1 MTLIQLDQPAEK
13 ETPVAPYDQM
23 APHYEAFVGDA
34 EVTRYGEWLAGL
46 LTLPAEHGV
55 RGGTALDV
63 GCGTGRSL
71 LALRAAGFDAGG
83 VDPSRGMM
91 DIARERLGA
100 NARLEVGGLP
110 HLPAGPAVDLVTA
123 FNDIVNCIGTSQLHA
138 AIASMAAR
146 VAPGGCLLFD
156 SNAPLTFSTFFGK
169 TFCRSTPGLFLV
181 WESLGT
187 CEDNGHRADLH
198 AFEVDPE
205 LPSERWKRSISH
217 HVQHLHPH
225 ERVLDAIA
233 AAGLEPLLVH
243 GQRDSGPRDTH
254 FDEAIHTK
262 RIYLARRP

>member
-1 MTLIQLDQPAEK
+1 MTLIQLDPPAEK
-13 ETPVAPYDQM
+13 ETPVAPYDLM

-34 EVTRYGEWLAGL
+34 ETMRYGDWLAGL
-46 LTLPAEHGV
+46 LSLPAEHGV

-71 LALRAAGFDAGG
+71 LALRKAGFDASG

-100 NARLEVGGLP
+100 GVGLEVGGLP

-123 FNDIVNCIGTSQLHA
+123 FNDIVNCVATSRLHD
-138 AIASMAAR
+138 AIASMAGR

-156 SNAPLTFSTFFGK
+156 SNAPLTFSTFFSR
-169 TFCRSTPGLFLV
+169 TFCRHAPGLFLV

-187 CEDNGHRADLH
+187 CEDNGFRADLH
-198 AFEVDPE
+198 AFEIDPE
-205 LPSERWKRSISH
+205 LPSERWKRSTSH

-225 ERVLDAIA
+225 ERVLDALA
-233 AAGLEPLLVH
+233 AAGLELLLVQ
-243 GQRDSGPRDTH
+243 GQRDEGPRDPI